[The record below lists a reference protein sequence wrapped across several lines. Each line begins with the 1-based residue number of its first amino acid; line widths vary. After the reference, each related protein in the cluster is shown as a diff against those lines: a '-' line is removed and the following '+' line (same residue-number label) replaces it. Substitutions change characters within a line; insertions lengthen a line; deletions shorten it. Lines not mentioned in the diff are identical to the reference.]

1 MHTIYRGSGGSGKT
15 TELLKRYHSIAKNN
29 GTEDILVFLSSAQ
42 NVRNFRENIN
52 LMIAGNLNIYTYF
65 GFVNSEIKKHWPQL
79 EANIK
84 DDRSVIEP
92 TFMTIETSHFL
103 MSNYVEKFRSKKNY
117 FKNIKAKSVQV
128 AVQLIDNLN
137 LAAFNLLSLDE
148 MKNRLIYSV
157 NDDMEKKKYIEES
170 LEIMKIFR
178 DFCIKYR
185 LLDYSLSVSLFN
197 NNMLKDK
204 DYICFLK
211 KNYKYILVDDLE
223 KMVPSGQ
230 KFIKNIIDMGTDGY
244 LTYNEHGGFNR
255 FFGGNPQLSKKLF
268 LEDAESIV
276 YLENS
281 FTASAE
287 SSNLEQEIKSVI
299 EMGKKKSVESALFK
313 GEIDSELRGDML
325 IKLGKKII
333 SLIEKGVKPEDIA
346 VISPQIDKVLLFSLN
361 HILGKHGYRLNNL
374 NKSKRLVDVP
384 FARALV
390 ILYLFYKNRTE
401 MIGISALQQTFSL
414 LLELDPVRS
423 SLLAEKIAAAGMNL
437 IDLDDKNIRE
447 KIGFAGSERYDY
459 LKRWLKEKENKK
471 LEIEHFFQ
479 AVFSQL
485 LSPLNPSREDIFA
498 CKQMIESVARF
509 REAVSNFHT
518 QNDDLSGRYIDMIYE
533 GTLAAD
539 TLFLEETKEE
549 KVILSSPY
557 KFLFSP
563 EIDGVEYMFLIDISS
578 ENWLRSIAK
587 ELVNPYIFTDQW
599 EIKKEWN
606 DKIDQNIRRRQ
617 LSDFLINL
625 VNKVN
630 NGIIFTD
637 SFLNSMGWEQDGP
650 LYKWI
655 MVRRENNEV

>member
-1 MHTIYRGSGGSGKT
+1 MHTIFRGSGGSGKT
-15 TELLKRYHSIAKNN
+15 TELLKKYHSIAGNN

-42 NVRNFRENIN
+42 KVRSFRENIN
-52 LMIAGNLNIYTYF
+52 LMTAGNLNIYTYF
-65 GFVNSEIKKHWPQL
+65 GFVNSEIKKHWPLL

-103 MSNYVEKFRSKKNY
+103 MSNYVEKFRSKKN
-117 FKNIKAKSVQV
+117 FFRNIKAKSVQI

-137 LAAFNLLSLDE
+137 LAAFNLLSLAD
-148 MKNRLIYSV
+148 MKNRMIYSI

-178 DFCIKYR
+178 DFCLKYR

-197 NNMLKDK
+197 NNMLKNM
-204 DYICFLK
+204 DYFSFLEK
-211 KNYKYILVDDLE
+211 KYKNIFVDDLE

-230 KFIKNIIDMGTDGY
+230 KFIKNIIDRGIDGY

-268 LEDAESIV
+268 LEDAESIIDFK
-276 YLENS
+276 NS
-281 FTASAE
+281 FTAAAE
-287 SSNLEQEIKSVI
+287 SDNLEQEIKSVI
-299 EMGKKKSVESALFK
+299 GMGKKKFVESPLFK

-325 IKLGKKII
+325 IKLGRRII
-333 SLIEKGVKPEDIA
+333 SLIEEGVEAEDIA

-361 HILGKHGYRLNNL
+361 HILEKHGYKLNNL
-374 NKSKRLVDVP
+374 NKSKKLVDIP

-423 SLLAEKIAAAGMNL
+423 SLLAEEIAAAGMKL

-459 LKRWLKEKENKK
+459 LKKWLKEKENEE

-509 REAVSNFHT
+509 REAVSNFHA

-539 TLFLEETKEE
+539 TLFLDEE
-549 KVILSSPY
+549 KEGRVILSSPY

-587 ELVNPYIFTDQW
+587 ELVNPYMFTDQW
-599 EIKKEWN
+599 ESKKEWN

-625 VNKVN
+625 INKVN

>member
-1 MHTIYRGSGGSGKT
+1 MHKIFRGSAGSGKT
-15 TELLKRYHSIAKNN
+15 TELLKKYHNIAEKT
-29 GTEDILVFLSSAQ
+29 GTEDLLVFLSSAQ
-42 NVRNFRENIN
+42 NVRDFRENIN
-52 LMIAGNLNIYTYF
+52 LSVTGNLNIYTYF
-65 GFVNSEIKKHWPQL
+65 GFVNSEIVRHWPL
-79 EANIK
+79 IEKSIT
-84 DDRSVIEP
+84 DDRSTIEP

-103 MSNYVEKFRSKKNY
+103 MSNYVEKFRVKKNF
-117 FKNIKAKSVQV
+117 FKNIKAKSVQI

-137 LAAFNLLSLDE
+137 LAAFNLLSLEDME
-148 MKNRLIYSV
+148 RRMIYSV
-157 NDDMEKKKYIEES
+157 SNDRERKNYIKES
-170 LEIMKIFR
+170 LKIMNIFR
-178 DFCIKYR
+178 EFCIKYR
-185 LLDYSLSVSLFN
+185 LLDYSLAVSFFNDYLLKNEDYLCSVV
-197 NNMLKDK
+197 K
-204 DYICFLK
+204 DY
-211 KNYKYILVDDLE
+211 KYVLVDDLE
-223 KMVPSGQ
+223 KTVPSGQ
-230 KFIKNIIDMGTDGY
+230 KFIKNLIDNGTDGY

-268 LEDAESIV
+268 LKDAETITDLKN
-276 YLENS
+276 Y
-281 FTASAE
+281 FAQSAE
-287 SSNLEQEIKSVI
+287 NYNLEQQIKSVI
-299 EMGKKKSVESALFK
+299 EKGNEKIIESPLFK

-325 IKLGKKII
+325 IQLGRRII
-333 SLIEKGVKPEDIA
+333 SLIESGVNVEDIA

-361 HILGKHGYRLNNL
+361 RILEKNGYKLTNL
-374 NKSKRLVDVP
+374 NKSKKLVDIP

-390 ILYLFYKNRTE
+390 VLYLFYKNRTE
-401 MIGISALQQTFSL
+401 MIGMSALQQTFSL

-423 SLLAEKIAAAGMNL
+423 SLLAEEIAAAGMKL
-437 IDLDDKNIRE
+437 IDIDDKNIRE

-459 LKRWLKEKENKK
+459 LKDWLREKEDEE

-518 QNDDLSGRYIDMIYE
+518 KEEDLSSRYIDMIYE

-539 TLFLEETKEE
+539 TLFSEEE
-549 KVILSSPY
+549 KEGRVILSSPY

-563 EIDGVEYMFLIDISS
+563 EISGVKYMFLIDISS
-578 ENWLRSIAK
+578 ENWMRSIAK

-599 EIKKEWN
+599 EVKKEWN

-625 VNKVN
+625 INKVN
-630 NGIIFTD
+630 KGIIFTD

-655 MVRRENNEV
+655 MVRRENDEL